1 MRWNKLEKKKSD
13 YLDKKNRDY
22 INKMT
27 WLFTGVD
34 WPGVLLDSDAHH
46 DEKENERYS
55 QFENEHKLKR
65 DEKKSRAKEENL

>member
-1 MRWNKLEKKKSD
+1 
-13 YLDKKNRDY
+13 
-22 INKMT
+22 MT